1 MLEKLLWT
9 WVRSPPPPLLL
20 IFLKQKTY
28 TKTYSEFT
36 KDLLDKPK
44 QIVDSKTNKYGE
56 LHSLTEPAILYSD
69 GEPEYY
75 ICGKKYTYNDWQRY
89 VDFLKNDNLKTYK
102 YKYLGVI
109 VYSNFYNRF
118 SDIIDLS
125 MRYFIVGLLSFI
137 TNTLSVLSL
146 IPIIYVSHL
155 LFYKDKRI
163 IFDNETEALKY
174 INSKEDVVSVKK
186 VIDKYESEIDYLQK
200 RLNEWSL

>member
-1 MLEKLLWT
+1 M
-9 WVRSPPPPLLL
+9 
-20 IFLKQKTY
+20 
-28 TKTYSEFT
+28 KTYSEFT

-44 QIVDSKTNKYGE
+44 QIVDRKTNKYGE

-102 YKYLGVI
+102 YLYGEVI

-118 SDIIDLS
+118 SWTIDLS
-125 MRYFIVGLLSFI
+125 IKIFIISLFGIVLNTTLLVSLQFMF
-137 TNTLSVLSL
+137 SVLHFFL
-146 IPIIYVSHL
+146 YE
-155 LFYKDKRI
+155 DKRI
-163 IFDNETEALKY
+163 TFDNETEALKY

-200 RLNEWSL
+200 RLNERSL

>member
-1 MLEKLLWT
+1 
-9 WVRSPPPPLLL
+9 
-20 IFLKQKTY
+20 
-28 TKTYSEFT
+28 
-36 KDLLDKPK
+36 
-44 QIVDSKTNKYGE
+44 
-56 LHSLTEPAILYSD
+56 
-69 GEPEYY
+69 
-75 ICGKKYTYNDWQRY
+75 
-89 VDFLKNDNLKTYK
+89 
-102 YKYLGVI
+102 
-109 VYSNFYNRF
+109 
-118 SDIIDLS
+118 